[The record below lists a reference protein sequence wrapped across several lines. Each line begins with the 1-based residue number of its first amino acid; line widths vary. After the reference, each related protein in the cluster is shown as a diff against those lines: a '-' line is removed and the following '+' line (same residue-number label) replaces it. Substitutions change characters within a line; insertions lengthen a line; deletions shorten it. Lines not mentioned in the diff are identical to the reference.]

1 MHINVFGN
9 LNVIIIGDFYQVQ
22 LSHDARVFKTNMNN
36 IDNLTPNIWMENI
49 KCYELNQIMHQSD
62 E

>member
-1 MHINVFGN
+1 MYISFFGN

-36 IDNLTPNIWMENI
+36 IDNLTPNIWMEKI
-49 KCYELNQIMHQSD
+49 KCYELNQVMHQSD

>member
-1 MHINVFGN
+1 MFFGN

-22 LSHDARVFKTNMNN
+22 LSNDARVFKTNMNN
-36 IDNLTPNIWMENI
+36 IDNLTPNIWMEKI
-49 KCYELNQIMHQSD
+49 KCYELNQVMHQIG

>member
-1 MHINVFGN
+1 MHLNIFGN

>member
-1 MHINVFGN
+1 MHINVFEN

-49 KCYELNQIMHQSD
+49 KCYELNQVMHQND

>member
-1 MHINVFGN
+1 MHIIFFGY

-22 LSHDARVFKTNMNN
+22 LSHDVRVFKTSMNN
-36 IDNLTPNIWMENI
+36 IDNLTPNIWREKI
-49 KCYELNQIMHQSD
+49 KCYELNQVMHQSD